1 MWLRS
6 AGFLFQAVFS
16 FLSPKRK
23 ITRKVQYTM
32 TPFFA
37 APNMTREDLPKLS
50 VKDSSNSSG
59 SATSDEATSKQV
71 LNRMKLTRQELEEL
85 LFLKCAMEM
94 LKDFRKKLLE
104 QRWD

>member
-1 MWLRS
+1 
-6 AGFLFQAVFS
+6 
-16 FLSPKRK
+16 
-23 ITRKVQYTM
+23 M

-37 APNMTREDLPKLS
+37 APNMTRKDLPKLS
-50 VKDSSNSSG
+50 VKDSSNTSG

-71 LNRMKLTRQELEEL
+71 LNRIKLTRQELEEL